1 MRDLVCTKFYSL
13 STLIIEELV
22 CKIAGLVYAK
32 RHVPLAW
39 RGIKR
44 VLVPARPRVF
54 SWGFPPGP
62 RQRGEPLW
70 NPPKPPWRAS
80 WTDPSTRRTPC
91 ALCDERDQEGSCP
104 THPRVFFW
112 GFPQARPKGRTPLE
126 SPEAA
131 RRASWTDPSTQ
142 TRPLRLD
149 GAISPLPRKR
159 ESTPRMPQGRAA
171 GRLQDGDGTLLK
183 CRSWTGRLVRRV
195 VMTKW
200 IP

>member
-1 MRDLVCTKFYSL
+1 MQSCRVS
-13 STLIIEELV
+13 V
-22 CKIAGLVYAK
+22 CKALCAPCVERDQEGSCSRPPKGVFLGVPSRPPPKGFA
-32 RHVPLAW
+32 PLA
-39 RGIKR
+39 G
-44 VLVPARPRVF
+44 A
-54 SWGFPPGP
+54 
-62 RQRGEPLW
+62 
-70 NPPKPPWRAS
+70 WRAS